1 MTHVTAGLDDSAR
14 ARTEDVAA
22 PPWLVRVERDGRT
35 MSARG
40 GTIARSRGVTAALTG
55 HLVSVSAAEGPAPDR
70 PLPVEAVLEAVHSRG
85 ARAYGDL
92 RGQFAVCVHDE
103 TARLAHVLRDPL
115 GSHPLFY
122 TVLPDAVLF
131 AASARVLLDQPGVSR
146 DLNRAAIADHLC
158 KRWPL
163 RQETFFDAIRRVPP
177 GWRVEVAS
185 GRIEARRYWN
195 PVDQSREIDFL
206 PDEEVLRFGTLLDL
220 ATARAFSGRRA
231 AVFLSGGFDSVSV
244 AAVACDLAAARGIAP
259 PSALSIGFPALSCD
273 EREVQHSV
281 AARLGMPLDLIDFD
295 EAAGPAGL
303 MRRGLEL
310 NAQLTAPLFNNWF
323 PAYLTLL
330 DRGLA
335 HGVDTIL
342 TGEGGDEWLGTTP
355 FLAADLW
362 RRGDIRGLV
371 RQARTWK
378 RSFHQDWGT
387 VARAITWRYG
397 LRPLA
402 GQFCH
407 RIAPE
412 AWDDRRARH
421 VIAATPAWI
430 SPDPNLRS
438 VQYDRARQ
446 SLAPADPPDGF
457 YGREASVFLDHPLM
471 SWLFEEQ
478 FEFASPL
485 GVRYVHPYWDPDLV
499 AHMYRVP
506 PERLNEGSR
515 TKALVRRTVDER
527 FPALGF
533 RRARK
538 VTATDFFADLI
549 RHEAPPLAAAVSDFR
564 GLASLGI
571 VAPDE
576 ARAFVDNGWRQPPR
590 GMGVLWNLVNMEVW
604 VRGQLGLR

>member
-1 MTHVTAGLDDSAR
+1 MT
-14 ARTEDVAA
+14 
-22 PPWLVRVERDGRT
+22 
-35 MSARG
+35 ARG
-40 GTIARSRGVTAALTG
+40 GTLARSGGVTAALTG
-55 HLVSVSAAEGPAPDR
+55 HLVSVAAAEGPAPDR
-70 PLPVEAVLEAVHSRG
+70 PLPVEAVLEAVHRRG
-85 ARAYGDL
+85 AEAYGDL
-92 RGQFAVCVHDE
+92 RGQFAVGIHDE
-103 TARLAHVLRDPL
+103 TARTAHVLRDPL

-122 TVLPDAVLF
+122 AVLPDAVLF

-163 RQETFFDAIRRVPP
+163 RQETFFDAVRRVPP
-177 GWRVEVAS
+177 GWRVEVAP
-185 GRIEARRYWN
+185 GRIDARRYWN

-206 PDEEVLRFGTLLDL
+206 PDEEVLRFGSLLDL

-244 AAVACDLAAARGIAP
+244 AAVACDLAASRGIAP

-273 EREVQHSV
+273 EREIQHSV

-310 NAQLTAPLFNNWF
+310 NTQLTAPLFNNWF

-335 HGVDTIL
+335 AGVDTIL

-362 RRGDIRGLV
+362 RRGDIPGLV

-402 GQFCH
+402 GQLCH

-412 AWDDRRARH
+412 AWDNRRARH
-421 VIAATPAWI
+421 VIAATPAWMA
-430 SPDPNLRS
+430 PDPKLRS

-571 VAPDE
+571 VAPDA